1 MRIESWIDI
10 IIIMTPLRKV
20 YVRTTPNNV
29 FLSVWRPSEKFLKLF
44 VSNGFFFVCG
54 ERGEEEGGHFY
65 YAKILRQP
73 EILNFKRFTSLSWS
87 LLQKI
92 FFDVIDIHGGHW
104 WVGGSIFDGKIMKFK
119 FVQGHLHLFFQWE
132 MNQLLGPICT
142 SSKLHVLCRWR
153 LVFNYGLIL
162 EHSRVIIIM
171 ITAMMSPWPLH
182 MHKALSTKKGGSSH
196 ATNQKMK
203 FKD

>member
-1 MRIESWIDI
+1 MRFDTDPPLINRSKSAFLNYQCGTPSKTWGQGGIRKWVGWRRWSKWPTYYTKSQNIFYHFSNFDSMRIESWIDI

-54 ERGEEEGGHFY
+54 EWGVEEGGHFY
-65 YAKILRQP
+65 YAKILRQL

-92 FFDVIDIHGGHW
+92 FLEVIDIHVGHC
-104 WVGGSIFDGKIMKFK
+104 WVAMYLMK
-119 FVQGHLHLFFQWE
+119 
-132 MNQLLGPICT
+132 
-142 SSKLHVLCRWR
+142 
-153 LVFNYGLIL
+153 
-162 EHSRVIIIM
+162 
-171 ITAMMSPWPLH
+171 
-182 MHKALSTKKGGSSH
+182 KKDYFWNS
-196 ATNQKMK
+196 
-203 FKD
+203 D

>member
-1 MRIESWIDI
+1 MGYSFQNLKSWGQGGIRKWVDWRRWSKWPPNTKSKNIFYCFSNFDWMRIESWIDI

-54 ERGEEEGGHFY
+54 EREEEGGQFY

-104 WVGGSIFDGKIMKFK
+104 WVPGG
-119 FVQGHLHLFFQWE
+119 W
-132 MNQLLGPICT
+132 
-142 SSKLHVLCRWR
+142 
-153 LVFNYGLIL
+153 
-162 EHSRVIIIM
+162 
-171 ITAMMSPWPLH
+171 
-182 MHKALSTKKGGSSH
+182 
-196 ATNQKMK
+196 
-203 FKD
+203 